1 MSERG
6 LILSD
11 LGGWST
17 SEWDVAPQNVG
28 DPGQDSLVT
37 GPLALLFISL
47 GVVLLACLA
56 ISFSNWA
63 GYLLGVT
70 GSGLSIFTAAVD
82 QRRQA
87 SVNYSSLGWF
97 SPSVRTVRWLSTLV
111 TLVHIVYLARSVGA
125 N

>member
-1 MSERG
+1 
-6 LILSD
+6 LSD
-11 LGGWST
+11 IDDWT
-17 SEWDVAPQNVG
+17 NSEWGVVPQNIG
-28 DPGQDSLVT
+28 DPDAEALVT
-37 GPLALLFISL
+37 GPVALLFASL

-56 ISFSNWA
+56 FLFNNWA
-63 GYLLGVT
+63 GYLLGVI

-87 SVNYSSLGWF
+87 SVNYSSLSWF